1 MELNEIE
8 EKKNVDVI
16 QEENFPSPTVED
28 TCTVYVHRGDIK
40 MENTEIKGKH
50 EFYKIVLK
58 SSIIMTPNDKQRCFI
73 MIKLK

>member
-28 TCTVYVHRGDIK
+28 TYSTIYVHRGDIK

-58 SSIIMTPNDKQRCFI
+58 SLIIMTPNDKQRCFI
-73 MIKLK
+73 MIFK